1 MNSELIPVESES
13 EKNGGSEK
21 TFQSEIEQ
29 SVRETL
35 FPLLAKYELTT
46 DDLDA
51 ILKWK
56 PIALILGNYSS
67 GKSTLIN
74 ELVGQEVQR
83 TGQAPTDD
91 SFTILTA
98 PEPGDTAE
106 EIRGT
111 TLVNNDNLP
120 FGTLKS
126 YGEPL
131 LAHFRLKYI
140 DSPLLENLAIIDSPG
155 MMDSVTEKGRGY
167 DFLGVVGELTKL
179 ADLVVLMFDPH
190 KAGTIK
196 ETYSTIRNTL
206 PGTSGED
213 RLAFVMSRIDDCDSL
228 ADLVRS
234 YGTLCWNL
242 SQMTGR
248 KDIPRIYLTFSPTA
262 SRNAES
268 LDLWV
273 AERKEL
279 SRRILGAPELRISHI
294 LHHVDK
300 LANELKMV
308 AEAMAA
314 FCRGGRRLLF
324 RTILATILMSIY
336 GVFFLDKTLQMS
348 AGFPQKTLLSALLA
362 GSFDAYYPL
371 VPAIGLV
378 ATLLLMSVLF
388 TRWLLPRYAKKCRK
402 DIDRL
407 SNFDTPYQEHT
418 WSRARTIVAQ
428 LLENISIKRI
438 FVSHQK
444 NLDRLDRFLKQK
456 LQVYFEKIH

>member
-1 MNSELIPVESES
+1 MNSEASQIDRES
-13 EKNGGSEK
+13 KNEFNQEK
-21 TFQSEIEQ
+21 TLQKEIENR
-29 SVRETL
+29 VKAVL
-35 FPLLAKYELTT
+35 FPLLAKYGIDSE
-46 DDLDA
+46 DLEA

-74 ELVGQEVQR
+74 ELLGQEIQR

-91 SFTILTA
+91 SFTIITA
-98 PEPGDTAE
+98 PAPEESLG

-111 TLVNNDNLP
+111 TLVNNERLP
-120 FGTLKS
+120 FGSLKS

-131 LAHFRLKYI
+131 LAHFRLKYVN
-140 DSPLLENLAIIDSPG
+140 SPLLENLAIIDSPG

-167 DFLGVVGELTKL
+167 DFLNVVGDLTKL

-213 RLAFVMSRIDDCDSL
+213 RIAFVMSRIDDCDNL

-248 KDIPRIYLTFSPTA
+248 KDIPRIFLTYSPMA
-262 SRNAES
+262 SRNTQA
-268 LDLWV
+268 LDVWV
-273 AERKEL
+273 DERKEL
-279 SRRILGAPELRISHI
+279 NQRILKTPELRIGHI

-308 AEAMAA
+308 IEAMIQ
-314 FCRGGRRLLF
+314 FCRGARRLLF
-324 RTILATILMSIY
+324 RTVLITILLSIY
-336 GVFFLDKTLQMS
+336 AVFFLDLTMQNFT
-348 AGFPQKTLLSALLA
+348 GFPKETFLSALVESTIAVHHL
-362 GSFDAYYPL
+362 L
-371 VPAIGLV
+371 IPALGLV
-378 ATLLLMSVLF
+378 SSVLLMTIVFTQLLLPYYS
-388 TRWLLPRYAKKCRK
+388 RRYQKNL
-402 DIDRL
+402 DRL
-407 SNFDTPYQEHT
+407 VDLSSPYREHI
-418 WSRARTIVAQ
+418 WSLARSRVFN
-428 LLENISIKRI
+428 LLGKITFRGI
-438 FVSHQK
+438 FGSHQK
-444 NLDRLDRFLKQK
+444 NLDMLERFMKQE
-456 LQVYFEKIH
+456 LQMYFEKIK